1 VFQPENFNQTRADE
15 SYKEDWRSYYAER
28 QSIIRRLGKYA
39 AGAFIPALL
48 IAVLPGS
55 LQVQHPLLMNAI
67 GAVGMILLLA
77 TAFQWF
83 MFNWTL
89 GGWTCPRCREPF
101 FHSTFVRNP
110 FWHKLSSLSSSKIE
124 EVRVGVVFVR
134 LTRLFRLEFEEGPC
148 LSGRTN

>member
-1 VFQPENFNQTRADE
+1 VFQPESFNQIRADE
-15 SYKEDWRSYYAER
+15 FYKEDWRSYYAER

-55 LQVQHPLLMNAI
+55 FQVQHHVLMNAI

-77 TAFQWF
+77 TALQWF
-83 MFNWTL
+83 IFNWTL

-110 FWHKLSSLSSSKIE
+110 FGTRCRHCHLP
-124 EVRVGVVFVR
+124 R
-134 LTRLFRLEFEEGPC
+134 LKKSELG
-148 LSGRTN
+148 